1 MYRKRKVRYKNLL
14 QKPYTQHYC
23 KTFILQYFFKENET
37 LKPMYFVY
45 DDLMLCKHCIFK

>member
-1 MYRKRKVRYKNLL
+1 MYRNKKLDIKTCYRNLIL
-14 QKPYTQHYC
+14 
-23 KTFILQYFFKENET
+23 KTTVKHSFCNNFKENET